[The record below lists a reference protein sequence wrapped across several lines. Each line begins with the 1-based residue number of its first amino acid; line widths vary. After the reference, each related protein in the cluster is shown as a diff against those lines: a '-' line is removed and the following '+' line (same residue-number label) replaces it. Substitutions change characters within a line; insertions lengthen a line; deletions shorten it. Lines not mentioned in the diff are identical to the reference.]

1 LVSVK
6 APGFNY
12 LLAFELYCYFA
23 DLSVVIIIAGGCFRV
38 VQFVVAIR
46 EVIMATY
53 LEKIITP
60 VEKQL
65 SDESKIWSKWFAL
78 AEEKTGVK
86 RLHLFY
92 GKFDCK

>member
-1 LVSVK
+1 
-6 APGFNY
+6 
-12 LLAFELYCYFA
+12 
-23 DLSVVIIIAGGCFRV
+23 
-38 VQFVVAIR
+38 
-46 EVIMATY
+46 MATY